1 MGRIK
6 RKRRTVERVERKRK
20 KGKRSKRQKGTRTEG
35 KGHKRQGRK
44 RKRTTVKRTE
54 RKFREQQEKEKQEQ
68 MEKQLKEKE
77 IKLKELKEK
86 NNKLKEQKEK
96 EEKEN
101 LMRIQQL
108 KQLREKAE
116 AHSNGKPDE
125 TNEVKNES
133 EEEDIKDEDL
143 QTDEKPVK
151 ESCTSDP
158 NFAVICSF
166 LDKFGG
172 SVGIP
177 CPTILEL
184 QNMLESDGEPSTELI
199 TFQVR
204 LLRKLKK
211 SVSMDKWEK
220 ALIKFCF
227 TYSTEDGWELDRFGY
242 KRSKL
247 TLKVRIVKN
256 LCEAQFDLNAKFK
269 LEINKHESASLR
281 MQPVGRDKLGNAY
294 WFQVDAEANV
304 RVYREDLDE
313 ETWEL
318 VADCK
323 EQLGDLVDK
332 LGDGETYTRTLSQ
345 DEEPEDDSMQGYE
358 DIIRDTGPVES
369 NATSADASRYNSE
382 DEDTRSSFPDHS
394 Q

>member
-1 MGRIK
+1 MGELKERLQKEQEMQEQEKLEEEKKQQEIK
-6 RKRRTVERVERKRK
+6 LRYLQEKEQKEKELREMKLRELKEREEQLRELKEKERKEKDQRDK
-20 KGKRSKRQKGTRTEG
+20 KEQEQKEN
-35 KGHKRQGRK
+35 
-44 RKRTTVKRTE
+44 E

-269 LEINKHESASLR
+269 LEINKL
-281 MQPVGRDKLGNAY
+281 
-294 WFQVDAEANV
+294 
-304 RVYREDLDE
+304 
-313 ETWEL
+313 
-318 VADCK
+318 
-323 EQLGDLVDK
+323 
-332 LGDGETYTRTLSQ
+332 
-345 DEEPEDDSMQGYE
+345 
-358 DIIRDTGPVES
+358 
-369 NATSADASRYNSE
+369 
-382 DEDTRSSFPDHS
+382 
-394 Q
+394 